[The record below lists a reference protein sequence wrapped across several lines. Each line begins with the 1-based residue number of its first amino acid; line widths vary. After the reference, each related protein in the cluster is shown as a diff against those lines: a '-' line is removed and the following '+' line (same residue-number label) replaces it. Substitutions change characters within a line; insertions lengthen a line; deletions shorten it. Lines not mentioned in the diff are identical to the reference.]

1 MGIKVAVIGGG
12 GTYTPEL
19 VEGIALRRDVLPV
32 DELVLH
38 DIDPAR
44 LAVVGGLAQRI
55 LRHHGFGG
63 RFTTTTDRAAAVS
76 DASFVLVQL
85 RVGGMAARLRD
96 ETIPLSFGCIG
107 QETTGPGGF
116 AKALRT
122 VPVVLDIAADTR
134 RLGAPG
140 AWLLDF
146 TNPSGLVTQA
156 LLDHGQR
163 AIGLCNV
170 PIGFQRQF
178 AALLGVSPERVQLE
192 HVGLNH
198 LSWERKVTVDGVD
211 RLPELIERHA
221 DALAAETELPAEL
234 IRRQRAVPSYY
245 LRYYYFERR
254 VLEELRAGRP
264 RAEEVMEIERG
275 LLEMYADPALEVK
288 PRLLEERGGA
298 FYSEA
303 SAMLIESLYAD
314 RGDVQ
319 VVNVRN
325 EGAIP
330 NLDDDAV
337 VEVPCRI
344 DASGATPLPLAP
356 LAPEMHGLVQHA
368 KAYERLTVQAAV
380 TGDRQIALAALL
392 ANPLVR
398 DYDVAEPLLEALLTA
413 NREYLPRFFGE
424 AASE

>member
-1 MGIKVAVIGGG
+1 MRIKVAVIGGG
-12 GTYTPEL
+12 STYTPEL
-19 VEGIALRRDVLPV
+19 VEGIALRRGVLPV

-38 DIDPAR
+38 DIDPER

-55 LRHHGFGG
+55 LRHHGFDG

-96 ETIPLSFGCIG
+96 ETIPLPFGCIG

-156 LLDHGQR
+156 LLDHGHR

-170 PIGFQRQF
+170 PIGFQRHF
-178 AALLGVSPERVQLE
+178 AALLDVPPERVQLE

-221 DALAAETELPAEL
+221 DALAAETELPPDL

-254 VLEELRAGRP
+254 VLEELRGGRP

-303 SAMLIESLYAD
+303 SAMLIESLHAD

-344 DASGATPLPLAP
+344 DAGGATPLPLAP

-380 TGDRQIALAALL
+380 SGDRQTALAALL

-398 DYDVAEPLLEALLTA
+398 DYEVAEPLLEVLLEA

-424 AASE
+424 AASA

>member
-1 MGIKVAVIGGG
+1 M
-12 GTYTPEL
+12 
-19 VEGIALRRDVLPV
+19 
-32 DELVLH
+32 LH
-38 DIDPAR
+38 DIDAAR
-44 LAVVGGLAQRI
+44 LAVVGGLAGRI

-63 RFTTTTDRAAAVS
+63 RFTTTTDRATALR

-96 ETIPLSFGCIG
+96 ETVPLTFGRIG
-107 QETTGPGGF
+107 QETTGAGGF

-122 VPVVLDIAADTR
+122 VPVVLDIAADAR

-140 AWLLDF
+140 AWVLDF

-156 LLDHGQR
+156 LLDHGHR

-170 PIGFQRQF
+170 PIGFQRRF
-178 AALLGVSPERVQLE
+178 AELLGVTPERVQLE

-198 LSWERKVTVDGVD
+198 LSWERKVLVDGAD
-211 RLPELIERHA
+211 RLPELIERHL
-221 DALAAETELPAEL
+221 DELAAETELPAEL

-245 LRYYYFERR
+245 LRYYYFETQ
-254 VLEELRAGRP
+254 VLEELLTGRP

-275 LLEMYADPALEVK
+275 LLEMYADPSLEVK
-288 PRLLEERGGA
+288 PKLLEERGGA

-368 KAYERLTVQAAV
+368 KAYERLAVRAAV
-380 TGDRQIALAALL
+380 AGDRTLALEALL

-398 DYDVAEPLLEALLTA
+398 DADVAGPLLDALLEAH
-413 NREYLPRFFGE
+413 RHHLPRFFE
-424 AASE
+424 RSAPA

>member
-12 GTYTPEL
+12 STYTPEL
-19 VEGIALRRDVLPV
+19 VEGLALRRLALPV

-38 DIDPAR
+38 DIDAAR
-44 LAVVGGLAQRI
+44 LAVVGGLAERI
-55 LRHHGFGG
+55 LRHHGFSG
-63 RFTTTTDRAAAVS
+63 RFTTTTDRAAAVRE
-76 DASFVLVQL
+76 ASFVLVQL

-96 ETIPLSFGCIG
+96 ETIPLRFDRIG
-107 QETTGPGGF
+107 QETTGAGGF

-122 VPVVLDIAADTR
+122 VPVVLEIAADTE
-134 RLGAPG
+134 RLAAPG

-156 LLDHGQR
+156 LLDQGHR

-170 PIGFQRQF
+170 PIGFQRRF
-178 AALLGVSPERVQLE
+178 AALLGVTPEHVQLE

-198 LSWERKVTVDGVD
+198 LSWERKVMVDGAD

-221 DALAAETELPAEL
+221 DALAAETELPADL

-245 LRYYYFERR
+245 LRYYYFEQQ

-264 RAEEVMEIERG
+264 RAEEVMAIERG

-303 SAMLIESLYAD
+303 SAMLIESLYSD

-325 EGAIP
+325 QGAIP
-330 NLDDDAV
+330 NVDDDAV

-344 DASGATPLPLAP
+344 DASGATPLPVAP
-356 LAPEMHGLVQHA
+356 LAPEMLGLVQHA
-368 KAYERLTVQAAV
+368 KAYERLAVRAALN
-380 TGDRQIALAALL
+380 GDRRVAREALV

-398 DYDVAEPLLEALLTA
+398 DDDLAGSLLDALLEA
-413 NREYLPRFFGE
+413 NRGLLPRFFGE

>member
-1 MGIKVAVIGGG
+1 
-12 GTYTPEL
+12 
-19 VEGIALRRDVLPV
+19 
-32 DELVLH
+32 
-38 DIDPAR
+38 
-44 LAVVGGLAQRI
+44 
-55 LRHHGFGG
+55 
-63 RFTTTTDRAAAVS
+63 
-76 DASFVLVQL
+76 
-85 RVGGMAARLRD
+85 MAARLRD

-211 RLPELIERHA
+211 RLLELIERHA

>member
-1 MGIKVAVIGGG
+1 
-12 GTYTPEL
+12 
-19 VEGIALRRDVLPV
+19 
-32 DELVLH
+32 
-38 DIDPAR
+38 
-44 LAVVGGLAQRI
+44 
-55 LRHHGFGG
+55 
-63 RFTTTTDRAAAVS
+63 
-76 DASFVLVQL
+76 
-85 RVGGMAARLRD
+85 MA
-96 ETIPLSFGCIG
+96 
-107 QETTGPGGF
+107 
-116 AKALRT
+116 
-122 VPVVLDIAADTR
+122 
-134 RLGAPG
+134 
-140 AWLLDF
+140 
-146 TNPSGLVTQA
+146 
-156 LLDHGQR
+156 
-163 AIGLCNV
+163 
-170 PIGFQRQF
+170 
-178 AALLGVSPERVQLE
+178 PERVRLE

-198 LSWERKVTVDGVD
+198 LSWERKVLVDGAD

-221 DALAAETELPAEL
+221 DALAAETELPAAL

-245 LRYYYFERR
+245 LRYYYFEKQ
-254 VLEELRAGRP
+254 VLEELRRGRP

-344 DASGATPLPLAP
+344 DASGAIPLPLAP

-368 KAYERLTVQAAV
+368 KAYERLAVRAAV
-380 TGDRQIALAALL
+380 SGDRDAGPRSARCQPARARRRRGRAAARRAARGAPRAPAAVLRRGRTRIASAPRQVPHTKCGVATPVGPRGLASRDQGDPGQGRHHAGELVARQALAQHQ
-392 ANPLVR
+392 V
-398 DYDVAEPLLEALLTA
+398 
-413 NREYLPRFFGE
+413 GE
-424 AASE
+424 HDGDHRIQ